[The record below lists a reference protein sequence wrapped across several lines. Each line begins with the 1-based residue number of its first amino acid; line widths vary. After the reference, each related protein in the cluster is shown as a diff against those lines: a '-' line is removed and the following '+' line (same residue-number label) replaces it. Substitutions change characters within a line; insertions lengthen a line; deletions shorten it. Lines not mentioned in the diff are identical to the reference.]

1 MNLNVKDSERPRGFV
16 TKNILASL
24 VMVFSMVAL
33 IVSPAYAAQGPSA
46 HNVAS
51 TSIEVPWGDNQE
63 DSCYASGLHWVFN
76 DNGIGWHF
84 WTSAK
89 GISWSASALSLAAGR
104 PGDTSASFH
113 CIGSNVY
120 YVYGL
125 GGSAFYYRYGA
136 LNSGGTIS
144 WTIPETSVATV
155 GSGVEGQS
163 IIVDSS
169 NNIWVSVR
177 TGTAHIQVYEHT
189 ASGWALSDDIN
200 TVQPN
205 QAPSS
210 QLFALTS
217 GKVADVYGPGAQSQN
232 ITIKVFSGVWG
243 NIQQT
248 GPVYTL
254 VRGGGVAIGD
264 KVYEAAN
271 NNSQCDLLIS
281 TNGGAWSTTARVL
294 GVENGVYCTIQ
305 KDTGS
310 DLVMFSIAQTEG
322 DARYAVSHD
331 LGATWSGQN
340 TIVTDNTPVYITT
353 GDFSDG
359 STFFAYWVSG
369 PLGGSSF
376 NIRVGL
382 VPTK

>member
-1 MNLNVKDSERPRGFV
+1 M
-16 TKNILASL
+16 
-24 VMVFSMVAL
+24 
-33 IVSPAYAAQGPSA
+33 
-46 HNVAS
+46 
-51 TSIEVPWGDNQE
+51 
-63 DSCYASGLHWVFN
+63 
-76 DNGIGWHF
+76 
-84 WTSAK
+84 
-89 GISWSASALSLAAGR
+89 SLAAGR

-125 GGSAFYYRYGA
+125 LGSAFYYRYGA
-136 LNSGGTIS
+136 LNSDGTIS
-144 WTIPETSVATV
+144 WTIPETSVATT
-155 GSGVEGQS
+155 GSGIEGQS

-169 NNIWVSVR
+169 NNIWISVR
-177 TGTAHIQVYEHT
+177 TGQLHIQVYEHT

-205 QAPSS
+205 QAPTS

-217 GKVADVYGPGAQSQN
+217 GKVADVYGPGAQFQN
-232 ITIKVFSGVWG
+232 ITIKVFSGLWG
-243 NIQQT
+243 SVQQT

-264 KVYEAAN
+264 TVYESAN
-271 NNSQCDLLIS
+271 NNSQCDLLTS
-281 TNGGAWSTTARVL
+281 TNGGAWSTIARVL
-294 GVENGVYCTIQ
+294 GAENGVYCTIQ
-305 KDTGS
+305 KDTGT
-310 DLVMFSIAQTEG
+310 DLVMFSIAQTQG